1 MSLPAVPKEEVS
13 MENQAN
19 QVAQL
24 LTEIRCAL
32 EKRAGL
38 EVVQQTLDRLLV
50 LDLEARFV
58 HSLTPQIPAKFDKG
72 LTRAIDRIPAS
83 LEFIAQTLDTAR
95 PYLYWQPDGGQF
107 YEEGSDVGHSYREGN
122 MICTLVGPVNSFFYS
137 NDLFI
142 CLFFLQSRTLYRDH
156 VHEASEMYFNLTGP
170 CGFRLGN
177 DDWVDY
183 PGDSLVWNR
192 PWDVHATRVY
202 QAPFLSVVS
211 WVGNINGL
219 CRVVPRDDWLT
230 LQSQLAT
237 H

>member
-1 MSLPAVPKEEVS
+1 

-32 EKRAGL
+32 EKRTKYR
-38 EVVQQTLDRLLV
+38 VVQQTLDKLSLLNLESSPV
-50 LDLEARFV
+50 RALVPQMPAQFEAGLDLAVENIPTSLDLLTQALRRAR
-58 HSLTPQIPAKFDKG
+58 SC
-72 LTRAIDRIPAS
+72 
-83 LEFIAQTLDTAR
+83 
-95 PYLYWQPDGGQF
+95 LYWQPDGGQF
-107 YEEGSDVGHSYREGN
+107 YEEASDVGRSYREGN
-122 MICTLVGPVNSFFYS
+122 MICTLVGPVNSCFYS

-142 CLFFLQSRTLYRDH
+142 CLFFLQPQTLYRDH

-192 PWDVHATRVY
+192 PWAAHATRVY

-219 CRVVPRDDWLT
+219 CRVVPRDDWLA
-230 LQSQLAT
+230 LENKLAT

>member
-1 MSLPAVPKEEVS
+1 

-24 LTEIRCAL
+24 LTEIHCAL
-32 EKRAGL
+32 ETRTTIP
-38 EVVQQTLDRLLV
+38 VVQQTLDKLSLLNFESSPV
-50 LDLEARFV
+50 PALAPQMPAQFEAGLDLAVEN
-58 HSLTPQIPAKFDKG
+58 
-72 LTRAIDRIPAS
+72 IPAS
-83 LEFIAQTLDTAR
+83 LDLLTQALKGAK

-107 YEEGSDVGHSYREGN
+107 YEEGSDVGCSYREGN
-122 MICTLVGPVNSFFYS
+122 MICTLVGPENSFFYS

-142 CLFFLQSRTLYRDH
+142 GLFFLQSQTLYRDH
-156 VHEASEMYFNLTGP
+156 MHEASEMYFNLTGP
-170 CGFRLGN
+170 CGFRLGEA
-177 DDWVDY
+177 DWADY

-211 WVGNINGL
+211 WVDNINGL
-219 CRVVPRDDWLT
+219 CRVAPRDDWLA
-230 LQSQLAT
+230 LEDKLAT